1 MPSFFTPLSGL
12 NASSAAIDVVGN
24 NLANMNTTGFKA
36 SSTSFRDLVGDAMA
50 APGAINGQGVGP
62 ATSERRFS
70 QGAIQATSGSLDA
83 AISGDG
89 FFLLR
94 NQQGQ
99 QLLTRAGDF
108 RVDANGNL
116 LSSTGINVQGWNA
129 TNGVVNASGAVSN
142 ITLPAIGVGAPLA
155 TSSLSITANLNSGAP
170 ATAASSFSTPV
181 PIVDSLGATHMLTVT
196 FTKTG
201 PNAWSFDV
209 TIPGED
215 IGATAGTASNVAT
228 GTLAF
233 NAQGQLTTPAA
244 PSTVPLAVSGLVNG
258 AAPLAM
264 NWGLRDAAGQSQIT
278 QFEQTSATAAVNQDG
293 AAAAELVKVS
303 IADGGVIMAQYSNG
317 RERAVAQLAT
327 ANLRNPSSLAAA
339 GGNNYRL
346 SAQSSALAVGT
357 AGSGG
362 RGRVVAG
369 SLESSTVDIAKEFT
383 NLIVYQ
389 RGYQANSKVIS
400 TLDELSQE
408 VINLKR

>member
-12 NASSAAIDVVGN
+12 NANSAAIDIVGN

-36 SSTSFRDLVGDAMA
+36 SSASFRDLVGDAMA
-50 APGAINGQGVGP
+50 APGAINGQGVDG
-62 ATSERRFS
+62 ARSDRRFS
-70 QGAIQATSGSLDA
+70 QGALQSTSGSLDA

-94 NQQGQ
+94 SREGQ
-99 QLLTRAGDF
+99 PLLTRAGDF
-108 RVDANGNL
+108 HVDANGNL
-116 LSSTGINVQGWNA
+116 LNSTGINVQGWNL
-129 TNGVVNASGAVSN
+129 TNGVVNTTGAVSN

-155 TSSLSITANLNSGAP
+155 TTSLSISANLDSNAP

-181 PIVDSLGATHMLTVT
+181 QIVDSLGAAHTLTVT

-201 PNAWSFDV
+201 SNAWSYDV

-215 IGATAGTASNVAT
+215 VGGTAGTPSNVAT

-233 NAQGQLTTPAA
+233 DAQGKLTTPAA
-244 PSTVPLAVSGLVNG
+244 PGTVALAVSTLANG
-258 AAPLAM
+258 AAPLAI
-264 NWGLRDAAGQSQIT
+264 NWSLYDTGGQSQLT
-278 QFEQTSATAAVNQDG
+278 QFNSPSATAAVNQDG
-293 AAAAELVKVS
+293 EASAQLVKMA
-303 IADGGVIMAQYSNG
+303 IADGGVIVAQYSNG
-317 RERAVAQLAT
+317 QERAVAQLAT
-327 ANLRNPSSLAAA
+327 ATVRNPTSLGAA
-339 GGNNYRL
+339 GGNTYRL
-346 SAQSSALAVGT
+346 SSESSALAIGT
-357 AGSGG
+357 AGTGG

>member
-12 NASSAAIDVVGN
+12 NANSAAIDIVGN
-24 NLANMNTTGFKA
+24 NLANMNTTGYKA
-36 SSTSFRDLVGDAMA
+36 SSASFRDLVGDAMA
-50 APGAINGQGVGP
+50 TPGAINGQGVDG
-62 ATSERRFS
+62 ARSDRRFS
-70 QGAIQATSGSLDA
+70 QGALQATSGSLDA

-99 QLLTRAGDF
+99 PLLTRAGDF
-108 RVDANGNL
+108 HVDANGNL

-129 TNGVVNASGAVSN
+129 TNGVVNTTGAVSN

-155 TSSLSITANLNSGAP
+155 TAKISIAANLNSGAP
-170 ATAASSFSTPV
+170 ATAASAFSTPV
-181 PIVDSLGATHMLTVT
+181 PIIDSLGASHTLTVT

-201 PNAWSFDV
+201 PNAWSYDV

-215 IGATAGTASNVAT
+215 VGGTPGTPSSVTT

-233 NAQGQLTTPAA
+233 DDKGQLTTPAA
-244 PSTVPLAVSGLVNG
+244 PGTVALAVSTLANG
-258 AAPLAM
+258 AAALAID
-264 NWGLRDAAGQSQIT
+264 WSLYDTAGQSQLT
-278 QFEQTSATAAVNQDG
+278 QFEATSATAAVNQDG

-303 IADGGVIMAQYSNG
+303 IADGGVITAQYSNG

-327 ANLRNPSSLAAA
+327 ATVRNPTSLGAA
-339 GGNNYRL
+339 GGNTYRL
-346 SAQSSALAVGT
+346 TSETSALAIGT